1 MSTEKYIFHTGR
13 SDPFVLNNEFLIL
26 NGPDFFLTD
35 FILRDDNKWSFEWQR
50 LLLVVGKGRE
60 MKQPERKIQKFDF
73 DNKLQ
78 LLQHLKQEKEDEG
91 VKILAT
97 FLPSNLKLVRLGKK
111 MYFEKWANPGLF
123 LFIFVLFKH
132 KVYRKNC

>member
-26 NGPDFFLTD
+26 NCPDFFLTD

-91 VKILAT
+91 SLSARARR
-97 FLPSNLKLVRLGKK
+97 SNSTHWLLRQVRASYLYPMGTGFFAKK
-111 MYFEKWANPGLF
+111 PNPGLAEF
-123 LFIFVLFKH
+123 
-132 KVYRKNC
+132 